1 MRPAE
6 MGAGREAFG
15 PGGQIRENGGGNA
28 VARSKI
34 YEEICSE
41 RRDVNTEVLEQ
52 VVSLAVEI
60 AREGREGR
68 KIGTLLV
75 VGDSGE
81 VMRHSKPMIL
91 DPLQGHA
98 EEVKRIDDPNV
109 RETVKELAQLDG
121 AFVVSNS
128 GVVLSAARYIDAASG
143 DLNVPLGLGSRHMAG
158 ASISRRTD
166 AVAVVVSESSMVR
179 MFDDGEVVAEIV
191 PELWMIDGYRS
202 RLEGETFTRREEDV
216 TVIGRAE

>member
-1 MRPAE
+1 M
-6 MGAGREAFG
+6 
-15 PGGQIRENGGGNA
+15 
-28 VARSKI
+28 SKASL

-41 RRDVNTEVLEQ
+41 RLEVNARVLKQ

-68 KIGTLLV
+68 KIGTLFV

-81 VMRHSKPMIL
+81 VVRRSRPMIL

-98 EEVKRIDDPNV
+98 DEDKYIEDPNV

-121 AFVVSNS
+121 AFVVSNA
-128 GVVLSAARYIDAASG
+128 GVVLSAARYVDAAS
-143 DLNVPLGLGSRHMAG
+143 DNLNIPLGLGSRHMAG
-158 ASISRRTD
+158 ASISQQTH

-179 MFDDGEVVAEIV
+179 MFDDGELVSEIV
-191 PELWMIDGYRS
+191 PELWMIEGYRS
-202 RLEGETFTRREEDV
+202 RLEGQTLTRRQEEV
-216 TVIGRAE
+216 TVISRAE